1 MKRAKGKITRPPE
14 HTGRFI
20 FVKPNPKRKL
30 NAAERG
36 SYPVEQ
42 PDPELEP
49 EPEPEPVKR
58 SPSEILSAILYR
70 KTKKTQDAL
79 IKLYR
84 EKYNNPQRKPDESP
98 KKTE

>member
-1 MKRAKGKITRPPE
+1 MKRAKGKITRPPG

-49 EPEPEPVKR
+49 EPIKR
-58 SPSEILSAILYR
+58 SPSEILSAMLSR
-70 KTKKTQDAL
+70 KTKATQDAL

-84 EKYNNPQRKPDESP
+84 EKYNNPQRKPDESR